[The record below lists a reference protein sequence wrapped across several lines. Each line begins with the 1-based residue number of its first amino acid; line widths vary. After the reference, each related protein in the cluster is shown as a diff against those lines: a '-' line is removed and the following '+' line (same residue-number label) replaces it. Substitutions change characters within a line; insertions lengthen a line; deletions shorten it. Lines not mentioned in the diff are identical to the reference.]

1 MESYHDEKV
10 LMILVINV
18 IKQIEYI
25 AKNPKPSDMELAK
38 IYYIVLSILPLK
50 FGKPNQKV
58 GALGD
63 FIDDGLTQK

>member
-1 MESYHDEKV
+1 MESHHDDKT

-25 AKNPKPSDMELAK
+25 AKNPKPTEMELAK

-50 FGKPNQKV
+50 FGKPN
-58 GALGD
+58 
-63 FIDDGLTQK
+63 